1 MSSSCNIDPNRETVK
16 ILLIMVLLA
25 IAINFLFASCGTIK
39 YVPVETVKTEYVNK
53 TDTFI
58 QKDSVFCRDSIYVE
72 KNGDTITVNKVR
84 YVYKDKWKEVVKID
98 SFIKT
103 DSVQVPYPV
112 EKNLSRWEKLKMD
125 AGGIALGA
133 CLLFIIL
140 IIVSWLR
147 RRNR

>member
-1 MSSSCNIDPNRETVK
+1 MSSIYIKNPNKKEFT
-16 ILLIMVLLA
+16 IMLIIMLLA
-25 IAINFLFASCGTIK
+25 ITLNFLFASCGTVK
-39 YVPVETVKTEYVNK
+39 YVPVETAQTEYVNK

-72 KNGDTITVNKVR
+72 KNGDTVTVNKVR
-84 YVYKDKWKEVVKID
+84 YVYKDKWKEVVKVD

-112 EKNLSRWEKLKMD
+112 EKNLSRWEKMKMD

>member
-1 MSSSCNIDPNRETVK
+1 M
-16 ILLIMVLLA
+16 LIA
-25 IAINFLFASCGTIK
+25 GCQSIR
-39 YVPVETVKTEYVNK
+39 YVPVELVKTEYVNK

-58 QKDSVFCRDSIYVE
+58 KKDSVFCRDSIYVE
-72 KNGDTITVNKVR
+72 KNGDTVTVNKVR

-112 EKNLSRWEKLKMD
+112 EKYLSKWEKLKTD
-125 AGGIALGA
+125 AGEIALGA
-133 CLLFIIL
+133 YLLFIIL
-140 IIVSWLR
+140 IIVRWLR

>member
-1 MSSSCNIDPNRETVK
+1 MYSIYSKNPDRKKGSV
-16 ILLIMVLLA
+16 LLIMVFLA
-25 IAINFLFASCGTIK
+25 FALNFIVSSCGTVK

-58 QKDSVFCRDSIYVE
+58 QKDSVFCRDSVYVE
-72 KNGDTITVNKVR
+72 KKGDTVTVNKVR
-84 YVYKDKWKEVVKID
+84 YVYKDKWKEVVKVD

-112 EKNLSRWEKLKMD
+112 EKNLSKWEKLKMD
-125 AGGIALGA
+125 AGGIAIGV

-140 IIVSWLR
+140 IVVVWLR
-147 RRNR
+147 RRNK